1 MDEKIMAQN
10 GTVIK
15 TEGLN
20 KSFGSIQA
28 VRNLD
33 LEVSTGSRFGLLGPN
48 GSGKTTTVRILSG
61 LLKHTSGNA
70 TVCGYDVSS
79 NRNDIKAITGL
90 LPESPGLYS
99 KLSAVEFLEF
109 IGALNGRNGESLNR
123 RIDSLLGMLG
133 LEGRQDDLLESYS
146 SGMKQKVL
154 VASTLLHEP
163 KLVFFDEPTSRLDP
177 ATSALVKDL
186 ILALAE
192 ETDTSFFIC
201 THQTSFAEDV
211 CDVIGILNEGE
222 LVVHG
227 SPVDIIDSM
236 KVSDLEEAYLKVV
249 GGQVDRED
257 LLAWR

>member
-1 MDEKIMAQN
+1 MAGN
-10 GTVIK
+10 GIVIRTERLNKTFGTV
-15 TEGLN
+15 
-20 KSFGSIQA
+20 QA

-33 LEVSTGSRFGLLGPN
+33 LEVSSGSRFGFLGPN
-48 GSGKTTTVRILSG
+48 GAGKTTTVRILSG
-61 LLKHTSGNA
+61 LLRQTSGSA
-70 TVCGYDVSS
+70 TVCGYNVSTE
-79 NRNDIKAITGL
+79 RDKIKGATGL

-123 RIDSLLGMLG
+123 RIDSLLAMLG
-133 LEGRQDDLLESYS
+133 LEGRRDDLLESYS

-163 KLVFFDEPTSRLDP
+163 KLVFLDEPTSRLDP
-177 ATSALVKDL
+177 AASALVKDL

-192 ETDTSFFIC
+192 ETETSFFIC

-211 CDVIGILNEGE
+211 CDVIGILNEGQ
-222 LVVHG
+222 LVTRG
-227 SPVDIIDSM
+227 SPSDVIDSLGA
-236 KVSDLEEAYLKVV
+236 KDLEDAYLKVV
-249 GGQVDRED
+249 GGHIDRKA